1 MTEAEWLACTDPWP
15 MLDPDAFGGR
25 SRDRKLRLFACACV
39 RRVWDFLDDPRSRMA
54 VEVAERFA
62 DGGATWTELGV
73 AFHAAW
79 TAGRRFAGHTGVA
92 EAAALECAYHD
103 SFAAA
108 RNASL
113 AAAEAAAWSA
123 HRDAAGAAGVYDAL
137 ADALAAAQAD
147 QCALLRELVGNPF
160 RPVNL
165 SEVVLGWND
174 ATVPRLAGMIY
185 AGPHWDDLPVLADA
199 LEEAGCS
206 DAAVLAHCRGGGEHV
221 RGCWVIDLLLAKGS
235 DGPAAPPPSD
245 WPPLMLR
252 ARR

>member
-15 MLDPDAFGGR
+15 MLDEFSGR

-62 DGGATWTELGV
+62 DGEATWTELRV

-79 TAGRRFAGHTGVA
+79 AAGRRFAGHAGVA

-108 RNASL
+108 RNASQ
-113 AAAEAAAWSA
+113 AAAQAAAWSS
-123 HRDAAGAAGVYDAL
+123 HRDAAGETGVYDAL

-147 QCALLRELVGNPF
+147 QCALLRELIGNPF
-160 RPVNL
+160 RAVNL

-174 ATVPRLAGMIY
+174 GTIPRLAGVIY

-199 LEEAGCS
+199 LEEAGCN
-206 DAAVLAHCRGGGEHV
+206 DAAVLAHCRGGGQHV
-221 RGCWVIDLLLAKGS
+221 RGCWVIDLLLGKGS
-235 DGPAAPPPSD
+235 DGPAAPAAASD